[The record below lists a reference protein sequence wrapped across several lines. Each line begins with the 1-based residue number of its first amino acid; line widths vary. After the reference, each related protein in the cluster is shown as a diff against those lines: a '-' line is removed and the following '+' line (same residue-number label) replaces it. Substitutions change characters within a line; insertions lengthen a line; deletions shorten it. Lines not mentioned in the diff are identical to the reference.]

1 MMSAECQAEENSRDI
16 QEPVAMRILPETF
29 ARRKMARFEQSSS
42 PPQQEEKNSKDEQG
56 IECVNFGNG
65 GVSPESASTGEEQTR
80 GNCHCQDRQLIELA
94 SRFRRVSL
102 RRSFLFAAS
111 LASRSATRG
120 NSLGKFQQFSDYQG
134 EHSASESCA
143 QSRSEV
149 DALRHRTNRHHRGDM
164 GQNQVKRKA
173 RRMRHPERAR
183 RDNEFAAINERYCW
197 CNGVIVE
204 NKRCDEHQSGPHRRP
219 GEE

>member
-80 GNCHCQDRQLIELA
+80 GNCHCQDQQLIEFA

-102 RRSFLFAAS
+102 RRSFFFASS
-111 LASRSATRG
+111 LVPRPA
-120 NSLGKFQQFSDYQG
+120 D
-134 EHSASESCA
+134 
-143 QSRSEV
+143 
-149 DALRHRTNRHHRGDM
+149 RGD
-164 GQNQVKRKA
+164 N
-173 RRMRHPERAR
+173 
-183 RDNEFAAINERYCW
+183 FAELQQL
-197 CNGVIVE
+197 G
-204 NKRCDEHQSGPHRRP
+204 DH
-219 GEE
+219 